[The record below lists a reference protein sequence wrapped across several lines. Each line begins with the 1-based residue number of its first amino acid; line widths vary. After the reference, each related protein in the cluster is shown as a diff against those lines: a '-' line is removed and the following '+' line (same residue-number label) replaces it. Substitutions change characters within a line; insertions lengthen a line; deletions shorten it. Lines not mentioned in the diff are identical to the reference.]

1 MVFPDNRD
9 AARVFYASGTQWR
22 YAWDGSRLALDY
34 RGVTAVLEM
43 LGLPVANPQLFED
56 LRLIE
61 KGALGATVD
70 IPELKQLHILRIDTE

>member
-1 MVFPDNRD
+1 
-9 AARVFYASGTQWR
+9 
-22 YAWDGSRLALDY
+22 LALDY